1 VTRRLEGRVV
11 LVTGGS
17 RGLGRA
23 ISLGCAREGASVF
36 VGYRRREREALEC
49 VDRARE
55 LGAVH
60 AEAVALDVR
69 EPRTVEDAVRRVTD
83 GAGRL
88 DGLVTSAG
96 IVADGW
102 LATLPSEQ
110 WDDVVRTNLSGTMH
124 AIKACLRPMM
134 AQKAGAIVA
143 LASVAGLKASPGQAA
158 YAASKGGIL
167 AMVRTVAVEAARHGV
182 RVNALA
188 PGLFDAGMVK
198 ATPRERLAATIA
210 HIPLGRLGTD
220 EELARAAL
228 FLLSDDASYVTGQTL
243 VVDGGL
249 SA

>member
-1 VTRRLEGRVV
+1 MTRRLEGRTV

-23 ISLGCAREGASVF
+23 IAIGCAREGARVF
-36 VGYRRREREALEC
+36 VGYRRRDREALEC
-49 VDRARE
+49 VERASE
-55 LGAVH
+55 AGAPH
-60 AEAVALDVR
+60 AEAVGLDVR
-69 EPRTVEDAVRRVTD
+69 EPRSVEEAVRRVV
-83 GAGRL
+83 GEGGRI

-102 LATLPSEQ
+102 LATLPAEQ

-124 AIKACLRPMM
+124 AIRACLRPMI
-134 AQKAGAIVA
+134 AQKGGAIVA
-143 LASVAGLKASPGQAA
+143 LASVAGLRASPGQAA

-167 AMVRTVAVEAARHGV
+167 ALVRTVAVEAARHGV

-188 PGLFDAGMVK
+188 PGLIDAGMVK
-198 ATPRERLAATIA
+198 ATPRDRLAPAIA
-210 HIPLGRLGTD
+210 SIPLGRLGTD
-220 EELARAAL
+220 EEIARAAL